1 MKPLD
6 KRKARLK
13 RRRQRNR
20 ERRDREIVEAYMLSV
35 LLSLP
40 TPINPMDG
48 H

>member
-1 MKPLD
+1 MKPID
-6 KRKARLK
+6 KRKERLK